1 MPIIKS
7 AKKRAIQNEKRR
19 AVNLSR
25 KTNVKTA
32 ISKVLAAIESKENAA
47 TVKQLFVDAEAK
59 IARAKNKTL
68 HANTAS
74 RKISRLAKV
83 VANYT
88 KSV

>member
-7 AKKRAIQNEKRR
+7 AKKRAIQNETRR
-19 AVNLSR
+19 QINLAR

-32 ISKVLAAIESKENAA
+32 IKKVLTAIENKENAA
-47 TVKQLFVDAEAK
+47 TVKQLFIDAESK
-59 IARAKNKTL
+59 IARAKRKIFHT
-68 HANTAS
+68 NTTS